1 MTYVTPLLRFL
12 RALTKEQRKQFATEC
27 GTTEVYLYQL
37 AAQPAP
43 NPQLKLALA
52 LVDHSKRYARRV
64 MTDPDCL
71 YVFPDQD
78 GNAYGESAFKSMWA
92 RGWKDAIEADVVKRE
107 DYFNFHALR
116 HYYVTE
122 HKEIKGN
129 VPNLHSDGRV
139 TLRVYDETTEERR
152 DAI

>member
-64 MTDPDCL
+64 MTDPL
-71 YVFPDQD
+71 ALQD
-78 GNAYGESAFKSMWA
+78 LLVGRPRDE
-92 RGWKDAIEADVVKRE
+92 DATA
-107 DYFNFHALR
+107 
-116 HYYVTE
+116 
-122 HKEIKGN
+122 G
-129 VPNLHSDGRV
+129 SDG
-139 TLRVYDETTEERR
+139 
-152 DAI
+152 